1 MGRRLDEVGIGGEV
15 EESNGNS
22 GSGSGGADPR
32 SD

>member
-22 GSGSGGADPR
+22 GSGGADPR

>member
-1 MGRRLDEVGIGGEV
+1 LDEVGIGGEV

-22 GSGSGGADPR
+22 GSGGADPR